1 MEAQDEGAPDA
12 GYRLAFEEGVRG
24 LARQEA
30 QLDGT
35 RSRAGILLS
44 AAAIA
49 TSFLGGRALTD
60 HDPRAWTW
68 RAIGAFAAFAASAL
82 VILWPRR
89 DWAFSASPGLIVS
102 LYVENAAPWPL
113 PQIHRELALHM
124 DAAYELNRA
133 RLDHLIWAFR
143 AASLLL
149 VVEVTAWVVNLAE
162 VT

>member
-1 MEAQDEGAPDA
+1 MTADTPDDVAA
-12 GYRLAFEEGVRG
+12 GYALAFEEGMRG
-24 LARQEA
+24 LARQEV
-30 QLDGT
+30 QLDAM
-35 RSRAGILLS
+35 RSRAGVLLS

-60 HDPRAWTW
+60 HSPAAWTW
-68 RAIGAFAAFAASAL
+68 LAIAAFVGLALSAL

-102 LYVENAAPWPL
+102 LYVETDPPWKL
-113 PQIHRELALHM
+113 PAIHRELALHM
-124 DAAYELNRA
+124 DNAYEVNRA

-143 AASLLL
+143 AASTLLAA
-149 VVEVTAWVVNLAE
+149 EVAAWVVNLAV